1 MWLACF
7 ATVEIEIR
15 SQGNLPKTVQSGYT
29 VSVPVSGG
37 VIAEHPGIPHSWLVS
52 TKSCSNL
59 KKGQTVDVEALQ
71 GLLPPLIL
79 RL

>member
-29 VSVPVSGG
+29 ASVPVSGG
-37 VIAEHPGIPHSWLVS
+37 VIPHSWLVS
-52 TKSCSNL
+52 TQSCSNL
-59 KKGQTVDVEALQ
+59 KKKGQTLDVEILQ

-79 RL
+79 HL